1 MLRDQN
7 SIEGLT
13 LRSRTSLSKE
23 VSTLPKLVRGILEIS
38 EIQDVAFFQYK
49 MLLKDYIYR
58 VKVDQDGSFEA
69 ILRDIPGENSVELL
83 KREFK
88 VREIRDIIDL
98 EKLEV

>member
-1 MLRDQN
+1 
-7 SIEGLT
+7 

-38 EIQDVAFFQYK
+38 EIQDIAFFQYK

-69 ILRDIPGENSVELL
+69 ILRDIPRENSVELL